1 MIKFGPLLALA
12 SLMAAAS
19 PSEAAPPT
27 EPWAPSGSL
36 ALGAALSFADDSSL
50 LGGVSSMAGMDIR
63 LRSLAGETA
72 AYCVGF
78 DGVLGGSSGGL
89 VYETNAYLLG
99 AGLRFGE
106 SSYLA
111 ACGGAGLSG
120 ASGALPF
127 AWQFPAE
134 LSAEVQAGPLRVAL
148 WSKLL
153 WTTGAD
159 ARSEGSSSVSF
170 ADELSVG
177 ASIRLGR
184 PTRYWKNRTTSHGY
198 FLGAQYKELMGT
210 RLIGVM
216 AGVGFWG
223 GR

>member
-1 MIKFGPLLALA
+1 
-12 SLMAAAS
+12 
-19 PSEAAPPT
+19 
-27 EPWAPSGSL
+27 
-36 ALGAALSFADDSSL
+36 
-50 LGGVSSMAGMDIR
+50 MAGADIR
-63 LRSLAGETA
+63 LRTLAGETA
-72 AYCVGF
+72 AYCLGF
-78 DGVLGGSSGGL
+78 DGALGGSSEGL
-89 VYETNAYLLG
+89 VYETSAYLAG
-99 AGLRFGE
+99 AGLRLGE

-120 ASGALPF
+120 AQGAVPF

-134 LSAEVQAGPLRVAL
+134 LSAELQAGPVRVSL

-153 WTTGAD
+153 WTSGAD

-177 ASIRLGR
+177 ASLRWGR
-184 PTRYWKNRTTSHGY
+184 PTRYWRTRTTSHGY

-210 RLIGVM
+210 RLIGVI
-216 AGVGFWG
+216 AGVSFWG